1 MPDGV
6 VTAGRERGSRGGVV
20 TVSPYRF
27 AYGLTVPGRGNGDG
41 YLVRRY
47 EEPSPE
53 GGPSVERKD
62 HRAGVRANRFWTD
75 VMMVRVRFGR

>member
-1 MPDGV
+1 MVGRVVAGWRGDG
-6 VTAGRERGSRGGVV
+6 
-20 TVSPYRF
+20 SPYRF
-27 AYGLTVPGRGNGDG
+27 AYGLTVPGKGNGDG

-62 HRAGVRANRFWTD
+62 HRAGVRANRFGTD
-75 VMMVRVRFGR
+75 VMMVR